1 MTWAYVCGIIVCII
15 FSHIFSSAEMSYS
28 SCNRMRL
35 ENARD
40 DGSKR
45 AKVAVKIVDNFDD
58 SLSAILI
65 GNNLANIANSSLGS
79 LLVLELCNGD
89 DSYAWVSTL
98 TITILVIIF
107 GETIPKIIAKSSA
120 NRLALT
126 YAYFVRG
133 LTIIFMPLIRLVVG
147 LIKLLTLGLKGEA
160 EDTDEEA
167 AVEELSSIIETAE
180 DEDVLD
186 EDRSELVQAAIDFS
200 DIMASEVMTAR
211 VDVVALDIDEDM
223 ADQIETI
230 ENAPFSRIPVY
241 EDSVDNVIGVL
252 YLNHFL
258 KALAGDE
265 KPDIRSLLMPPCY
278 VYKTMKLPAVLTE
291 LRKAKQHLAIVT
303 DEYGGTLG
311 ILSMEDVLEQL
322 VGEIWD
328 DTDEIK
334 EEILERSDGEFE
346 LDGDMSISDFIVVM
360 KKGVVQQIG
369 KPQDVYDDPDNL
381 FVAKFLGTP
390 PINVFEGTVKDGK
403 LYIGE
408 DAVADA
414 AGMPQGDV
422 FVGIRPEGF
431 VLDAQGPLCCQLNS
445 IEVMGRDVSIVSKH
459 AASLNPTIRSI
470 INADIKVDPA
480 AGNVRF
486 SIKPHKLF
494 VFSKEEGEK
503 RIRPEVK

>member
-1 MTWAYVCGIIVCII
+1 MTWTYVCGIIICII

-40 DGSKR
+40 GGSKR
-45 AKVAVKIVDNFDD
+45 AGVAVKIVDHFDD

-65 GNNLANIANSSLGS
+65 GNNLANIANSALGS

-98 TITILVIIF
+98 AITVLVIIF
-107 GETIPKIIAKSSA
+107 GETIPKIVAKGSA

-147 LIKLLTLGLKGEA
+147 LIKLLTLGLKGEQD
-160 EDTDEEA
+160 DTDEEA

-223 ADQIETI
+223 SETLEII

-241 EDSVDNVIGVL
+241 EDSIDNVIGVL
-252 YLNHFL
+252 YLNRFF
-258 KALAGDE
+258 KALLDDPDA
-265 KPDIRSLLMPPCY
+265 DIRSNLMKPLY
-278 VYKTMKLPAVLTE
+278 IYKTVKLPDVLAQ
-291 LRKAKQHLAIVT
+291 LRKNQQHLAVVT

-311 ILSMEDVLEQL
+311 IVTLEDVLEEL
-322 VGEIWD
+322 VGDIWD
-328 DTDEIK
+328 ETDEV
-334 EEILERSDGEFE
+334 EDEIVERPDGMYEI
-346 LDGDMSISDFIVVM
+346 DGDLP
-360 KKGVVQQIG
+360 IG
-369 KPQDVYDDPDNL
+369 DLAELLDVTEESLDT
-381 FVAKFLGTP
+381 ASATAGGWTIEKFGAFP
-390 PINVFEGTVKDGK
+390 KVGDTVEADGLRVK
-403 LYIGE
+403 VLAMGE
-408 DAVADA
+408 DGLRVEKIL
-414 AGMPQGDV
+414 V
-422 FVGIRPEGF
+422 EKLPE
-431 VLDAQGPLCCQLNS
+431 D
-445 IEVMGRDVSIVSKH
+445 ETD
-459 AASLNPTIRSI
+459 
-470 INADIKVDPA
+470 D
-480 AGNVRF
+480 
-486 SIKPHKLF
+486 
-494 VFSKEEGEK
+494 
-503 RIRPEVK
+503 